1 MSQALEM
8 PAPVEV
14 KGGVVAYLAID
25 GALKAAA
32 LYEEALGATIAST
45 MPADDKGRCMH
56 AHLYVNGQSL
66 MLGDFFPEQGFS
78 PVAPAAFNLMLMV
91 DDVDAWF
98 KRATAAGFDT
108 ITAPT
113 TMFWGDYYAMMKDPF
128 GVTWALNQGPK

>member
-1 MSQALEM
+1 
-8 PAPVEV
+8 
-14 KGGVVAYLAID
+14 
-25 GALKAAA
+25 
-32 LYEEALGATIAST
+32 
-45 MPADDKGRCMH
+45 
-56 AHLYVNGQSL
+56 

>member
-1 MSQALEM
+1 MSEALEM

-14 KGGVVAYLAID
+14 KGAVVAYLAID
-25 GALKAAA
+25 GAIKAAN
-32 LYEEALGATIAST
+32 LYEKALGATIAST
-45 MPADDKGRCMH
+45 MPVDDKGRCMH
-56 AHLYVNGQSL
+56 VHLYINGQSV

-98 KRATAAGFDT
+98 KRAAAAGFET

-113 TMFWGDYYAMMKDPF
+113 MMFWGDYYAMMKDSF